1 MSRMIGQRWGL
12 SLSSREILG
21 SEGRQAGWM
30 SVERIVYDNG
40 VTLCLDVDIS
50 NALVKVQSLGG
61 DSR

>member
-1 MSRMIGQRWGL
+1 
-12 SLSSREILG
+12 
-21 SEGRQAGWM
+21 M